1 MRIVDLTKYDP
12 IAELVKAVASGT
24 TDAVATQ
31 MMASSAKIANF
42 FVAAGQVL
50 QGAAGGSDNVSTQN
64 VGDALLKSL
73 VVSIQNDAKTGDGE
87 IDLGDAKLLKTVIV
101 DGAKEVNTHAE
112 KVAKE
117 TGSTAAPKFDAAQ
130 FTDKIDKMADTVTAV
145 LKTAADNITAAV
157 SKGGDGL
164 TLLSNMDKV
173 SAFTQNDAGKSLSDV
188 AKTLDTK
195 NAAGLDAALKGQT
208 DLFTGDKATK
218 ATEAKVVETKKAVND
233 VIASDKVISDKVI
246 SDKVAS
252 DKVIS
257 DKVASDKVI
266 SDKVASDKV
275 ISDKVAS
282 DKVISDKVASDKVIS
297 DKVAS
302 DKVISDKVNFGSDL
316 YNFKFLQAGNLLEV
330 FNVSGTILIATIPV
344 QQDGTV
350 LSFAGETFNATLSN
364 PGVMQIGDVVIDS
377 VNITAVTPPQLGV
390 VFISGDTVNLGSTN
404 LIIHS
409 VLTPIDSNNLPIQA
423 GMAVISST
431 GLATFNAADNDLS
444 SKLTSVES
452 ALSKDGAT
460 VGGAAVFVDSDA
472 SYLFVSDSIAGVT
485 NNDVL
490 VKLQG
495 VSLTGFNLPAP
506 APATTLTF
514 DDLDSSNR
522 DNNPIA
528 MGYGGLDWGGTSQI
542 GVVSKAFLV
551 ADNTYSDTSV
561 THSDAVA
568 FNYWGNTT
576 SVEAIGGGTFDFTSA
591 AWCSAWGDKQNLSF
605 EGWSGDTELY
615 SSDTN
620 PITSSATTIAL
631 NWKGIDKLVID
642 GGGSQW
648 LMDNFIYQ
656 KSAVYVGSSISF
668 DSSTLLS
675 VNDVKLVDTTPPT
688 PAILSPALAIGV
700 KVIVAF

>member
-1 MRIVDLTKYDP
+1 MAKVFLSKDETFNAANDNLTIFGGAGNEAVTIMGVGITVD
-12 IAELVKAVASGT
+12 
-24 TDAVATQ
+24 
-31 MMASSAKIANF
+31 
-42 FVAAGQVL
+42 
-50 QGAAGGSDNVSTQN
+50 QN
-64 VGDALLKSL
+64 VE
-73 VVSIQNDAKTGDGE
+73 Q
-87 IDLGDAKLLKTVIV
+87 
-101 DGAKEVNTHAE
+101 
-112 KVAKE
+112 
-117 TGSTAAPKFDAAQ
+117 
-130 FTDKIDKMADTVTAV
+130 
-145 LKTAADNITAAV
+145 
-157 SKGGDGL
+157 
-164 TLLSNMDKV
+164 
-173 SAFTQNDAGKSLSDV
+173 
-188 AKTLDTK
+188 
-195 NAAGLDAALKGQT
+195 
-208 DLFTGDKATK
+208 
-218 ATEAKVVETKKAVND
+218 
-233 VIASDKVISDKVI
+233 
-246 SDKVAS
+246 
-252 DKVIS
+252 
-257 DKVASDKVI
+257 
-266 SDKVASDKV
+266 
-275 ISDKVAS
+275 
-282 DKVISDKVASDKVIS
+282 
-297 DKVAS
+297 
-302 DKVISDKVNFGSDL
+302 VNFGSDL
-316 YNFKFLQAGNLLEV
+316 YNFKFLQAGNLLKV

-364 PGVMQIGDVVIDS
+364 SAVMQIGDVVIGS
-377 VNITAVTPPQLGV
+377 NITAVTPPQ
-390 VFISGDTVNLGSTN
+390 FISAVIGDTLNFGSTN

-409 VLTPIDSNNLPIQA
+409 VLNNVPIQA
-423 GMAVISST
+423 GMAEISST

-495 VSLTGFNLPAP
+495 ASASLTGFDLP

-514 DDLDSSNR
+514 NDLDSSNG

-688 PAILSPALAIGV
+688 PAILSPALVHGDIYAENNKLTISFSEPVKAHNLTIGHNLTIAHNLTIDQLILEPTSLDDTPSFGGGATITPVNADANGFASSFTLTLGTSPSIV
-700 KVIVAF
+700 KGDEFLVNAGVLIDIAGNVNSVGYVFNL

>member
-1 MRIVDLTKYDP
+1 MAKVFLSKDETFNAANDNLTIFGGAGNEAVTIMGVGITVD
-12 IAELVKAVASGT
+12 
-24 TDAVATQ
+24 
-31 MMASSAKIANF
+31 
-42 FVAAGQVL
+42 
-50 QGAAGGSDNVSTQN
+50 QN
-64 VGDALLKSL
+64 VE
-73 VVSIQNDAKTGDGE
+73 Q
-87 IDLGDAKLLKTVIV
+87 
-101 DGAKEVNTHAE
+101 
-112 KVAKE
+112 
-117 TGSTAAPKFDAAQ
+117 
-130 FTDKIDKMADTVTAV
+130 
-145 LKTAADNITAAV
+145 
-157 SKGGDGL
+157 
-164 TLLSNMDKV
+164 
-173 SAFTQNDAGKSLSDV
+173 
-188 AKTLDTK
+188 
-195 NAAGLDAALKGQT
+195 
-208 DLFTGDKATK
+208 
-218 ATEAKVVETKKAVND
+218 
-233 VIASDKVISDKVI
+233 
-246 SDKVAS
+246 
-252 DKVIS
+252 
-257 DKVASDKVI
+257 
-266 SDKVASDKV
+266 
-275 ISDKVAS
+275 
-282 DKVISDKVASDKVIS
+282 
-297 DKVAS
+297 
-302 DKVISDKVNFGSDL
+302 VNFGSDL
-316 YNFKFLQAGNLLEV
+316 YNFKFLQEGNLLKV

-364 PGVMQIGDVVIDS
+364 SAVMQIGDVVIDS
-377 VNITAVTPPQLGV
+377 VNITAVTPPQ
-390 VFISGDTVNLGSTN
+390 FISAVIGDTLNFGSTN

-409 VLTPIDSNNLPIQA
+409 VLNNVPIQA
-423 GMAVISST
+423 GMAEISST

-490 VKLQG
+490 VKLKG
-495 VSLTGFNLPAP
+495 ASASLTGFNLPAP
-506 APATTLTF
+506 SATTLTF
-514 DDLDSSNR
+514 DDLDSSNG

-542 GVVSKAFLV
+542 GVVSKAFLNFP
-551 ADNTYSDTSV
+551 DNTYLDTSV
-561 THSDAVA
+561 AVA

-576 SVEAIGGGTFDFTSA
+576 TVEAIGGGTFDFTSA
-591 AWCSAWGDKQNLSF
+591 DWCSAWGDTQNLSF

-620 PITSSATTIAL
+620 LITSSATTIAL

-688 PAILSPALAIGV
+688 PAILSPALVHNGSDNAGDTLTISFSEPVKAHNLTIGHNLTIAHNLTIDQLILEPTSLDDTPSFGGGATITPVNADANGFASSFTLTLGTSPSIV
-700 KVIVAF
+700 KGDEFLVNAGVLIDIAGNVNSVGYVFNL

>member
-1 MRIVDLTKYDP
+1 MAKVFLSKDETFNAANDNLTIFGGAGNEAVTIMGVGITVD
-12 IAELVKAVASGT
+12 
-24 TDAVATQ
+24 
-31 MMASSAKIANF
+31 
-42 FVAAGQVL
+42 
-50 QGAAGGSDNVSTQN
+50 QN
-64 VGDALLKSL
+64 VE
-73 VVSIQNDAKTGDGE
+73 Q
-87 IDLGDAKLLKTVIV
+87 
-101 DGAKEVNTHAE
+101 
-112 KVAKE
+112 
-117 TGSTAAPKFDAAQ
+117 
-130 FTDKIDKMADTVTAV
+130 
-145 LKTAADNITAAV
+145 
-157 SKGGDGL
+157 
-164 TLLSNMDKV
+164 
-173 SAFTQNDAGKSLSDV
+173 
-188 AKTLDTK
+188 
-195 NAAGLDAALKGQT
+195 
-208 DLFTGDKATK
+208 
-218 ATEAKVVETKKAVND
+218 
-233 VIASDKVISDKVI
+233 
-246 SDKVAS
+246 
-252 DKVIS
+252 
-257 DKVASDKVI
+257 
-266 SDKVASDKV
+266 
-275 ISDKVAS
+275 
-282 DKVISDKVASDKVIS
+282 
-297 DKVAS
+297 
-302 DKVISDKVNFGSDL
+302 VNFGSDL

-688 PAILSPALAIGV
+688 PAILSPALVHGDIYAENNKLTISFSEPVKAHNLTIGHNLTIAHNLTIDQLILEPTSLDDTPSFGGGATITPVNADANGFASSFTLTLGTSPSIV
-700 KVIVAF
+700 KGDEFLVNAGVLIDIAGNVNSVGYVFNL